1 MGYFEFWGQF
11 EVVVVMHLHFAA
23 HFLEQLF
30 SFCGGGSLEI
40 FGATEQEINTG
51 VAQLACR
58 YNDASI

>member
-11 EVVVVMHLHFAA
+11 EVVVVVHLHFAA

-30 SFCGGGSLEI
+30 GFGGGWSLEI
-40 FGATEQEINTG
+40 LGATEQEINTG

-58 YNDASI
+58 YNDARI